1 MNGLKRTPEQ
11 LERRQQICIDLEE
24 IVSERLM
31 NGDADLLQII
41 IDEYVYKLTEQE
53 VDGLEDT
60 IIDLDRL
67 AAIATSKGEES

>member
-53 VDGLEDT
+53 VDELEDT
-60 IIDLDRL
+60 IE
-67 AAIATSKGEES
+67 GEES

>member
-24 IVSERLM
+24 IVSERVM
-31 NGDADLLQII
+31 NGDTDLLQII

-53 VDGLEDT
+53 VDELEDT
-60 IIDLDRL
+60 IE
-67 AAIATSKGEES
+67 GEES

>member
-24 IVSERLM
+24 IVSERVM
-31 NGDADLLQII
+31 NGDIDLLQII

-53 VDGLEDT
+53 VDELEDT
-60 IIDLDRL
+60 IE
-67 AAIATSKGEES
+67 GEES

>member
-24 IVSERLM
+24 IVSERVM
-31 NGDADLLQII
+31 NGDNDLLQVI

-53 VDGLEDT
+53 VDELEDT
-60 IIDLDRL
+60 IE
-67 AAIATSKGEES
+67 GEES

>member
-53 VDGLEDT
+53 VDELEDT
-60 IIDLDRL
+60 MIDLDRL
-67 AAIATSKGEES
+67 AAIVTSKGEES